1 MPHRIIICGI
11 YRSGTSLITKLT
23 REWGAY
29 AGKAEDL
36 FQDQYGYLEHLA
48 LQKLNDD
55 LLGDNS
61 RVPTP
66 VNTLLEKAKDPSL
79 QKRAQQILAEMDA
92 EAQSNN
98 ATAWTWKDPRLPL
111 AIPFWSELWKDAI
124 YIIPV
129 RHPVETI
136 LSAAKMEGIEAEQ
149 VPLSAGFAYW
159 QFCMLNVLNFTQNNP
174 RKIFIAYDQLVQNPA
189 YECERLGAFLDEQC
203 GMDKA
208 GSDQRVL
215 AMTSQISASQR
226 HYQSPASL
234 ADLETASA
242 EQRALYNFLRV
253 KTIYPNETFNPN
265 DFALHP
271 GWMEYL
277 QTMDMLVASMQG
289 MQEGK

>member
-1 MPHRIIICGI
+1 MVHRIIICGI
-11 YRSGTSLITKLT
+11 FRSGTSLITKLT

-29 AGKAEDL
+29 AGRPEDL
-36 FQDQYGYLEHLA
+36 FQDEYGYLEHLA

-55 LLGDNS
+55 LLGKNS

-66 VNTLLEKAKDPSL
+66 LNILHEKTKDATL
-79 QKRAQQILAEMDA
+79 QQRARQILTEMDV
-92 EAQSNN
+92 EAQSNQSN
-98 ATAWTWKDPRLPL
+98 AWTWKDPRLPL
-111 AIPFWSELWKDAI
+111 AIPFWADLWQDAI

-136 LSAAKMEGIEAEQ
+136 LSGAKMEGMEADQ

-159 QFCMLNVLNFTQNNP
+159 QFCMLNVLNFTQSNP
-174 RKIFIAYDQLVQNPA
+174 RKIFIAYDQLIQHPQA
-189 YECERLGAFLDEQC
+189 ECERLCAFLDEQC
-203 GMDKA
+203 GMNANDSAK
-208 GSDQRVL
+208 RVQ

-242 EQRALYNFLRV
+242 QQRALYNFLRV
-253 KTIYPNETFNPN
+253 KTLYPNETFNAD

-271 GWMEYL
+271 SWMEYL
-277 QTMDMLVASMQG
+277 QAMDMLVASMQA
-289 MQEGK
+289 MQAGE